1 MGRAGKN
8 THRHMLNSG
17 KKDVQK
23 TMPEH
28 KTKTVTTVP
37 AVKGKPA
44 PPVQYGNHPNC

>member
-8 THRHMLNSG
+8 THRHMLNTG

-28 KTKTVTTVP
+28 KSKAVTTVP
-37 AVKGKPA
+37 QMKAKNS
-44 PPVQYGNHPNC
+44 PPVKYANNPNC